1 MTFENRVKF
10 EPRRLFEL
18 LALMTIG
25 ASFWFV
31 ATSLGLFD
39 AVDRFVLA
47 HGLMNMMLLSACV
60 SAGGVFAVARS
71 TLQLRRAVA
80 ARLAAEAVA
89 ERLARQDPL
98 TGLGNRRHF
107 GERAAALLGALKSD
121 ERLAALLIDLDRFKP
136 VNDVHGHAAGNAVL
150 CAVAERLLA
159 LAPEDSFVARLGG
172 DEFVVLALG
181 FESEAATGALAQL
194 LIEAIRQPIGWGRG
208 FVEVDATIGV
218 AVASAG
224 ARNAE
229 ELLHAADMAMYE
241 GKRRGRGVFRFF
253 RKEMDEALRARA
265 GLESELRG
273 AIARDEILPFYQ
285 PVVALP
291 GRELAGFEVLA
302 RWTHPTLGELSPQTF
317 IPIAEE
323 CGLIGELFA
332 RVLRTACSEA
342 RNWPGH
348 LHLSVNLSAQQ
359 LQDPR
364 MPERILAVLTQT
376 GFPARRLEVELTE
389 KALMRDGEAACVAL
403 ASLHNLGVGLTLD
416 NFGASYSILSHLCE
430 LRFSKLKID
439 RSYARALSEGEP
451 RAALMEAILQL
462 GAQLRVLTTAE
473 GVEAADNLEWLSN
486 QGCSFGQGYLFGRAM
501 PAEAASAYIGRDARR
516 IEVKQSVGF

>member
-172 DEFVVLALG
+172 DEFVVLAPG

-265 GLESELRG
+265 RLESELRG

-323 CGLIGELFA
+323 
-332 RVLRTACSEA
+332 
-342 RNWPGH
+342 
-348 LHLSVNLSAQQ
+348 
-359 LQDPR
+359 
-364 MPERILAVLTQT
+364 
-376 GFPARRLEVELTE
+376 
-389 KALMRDGEAACVAL
+389 
-403 ASLHNLGVGLTLD
+403 
-416 NFGASYSILSHLCE
+416 
-430 LRFSKLKID
+430 
-439 RSYARALSEGEP
+439 
-451 RAALMEAILQL
+451 
-462 GAQLRVLTTAE
+462 
-473 GVEAADNLEWLSN
+473 
-486 QGCSFGQGYLFGRAM
+486 
-501 PAEAASAYIGRDARR
+501 
-516 IEVKQSVGF
+516 